1 MAAIKREDLEAG
13 RVDLSDVIDPAALP
27 LPPVSPGEV
36 LRAEFLEPL
45 QLSASALARAIAVPR
60 NRLTGIIN
68 GKRAVT
74 ADTALRLEHLF
85 RHLGRV
91 LAVAAGELRPQ
102 ARPPRDRRAPPP
114 RDHPPRGLIQARGQA
129 RGLSGG
135 HVHRADVGSAFSPSR
150 S

>member
-45 QLSASALARAIAVPR
+45 QMSASALARAIAVPR

-74 ADTALRLEHLF
+74 ADTALRLGIYFGTSPEFWLS
-85 RHLGRV
+85 LQ
-91 LAVAAGELRPQ
+91 AAYDLKRT
-102 ARPPRDRRAPPP
+102 RRAIGERLRREITP
-114 RDHPPRGLIQARGQA
+114 RAA
-129 RGLSGG
+129 
-135 HVHRADVGSAFSPSR
+135 
-150 S
+150 

>member
-13 RVDLSDVIDPAALP
+13 RVDLSDVVDPAALP

-45 QLSASALARAIAVPR
+45 QMSASALARAIAVPR

-74 ADTALRLEHLF
+74 ADTALRLGIYFGTSAEFWLSLQAAYDLK
-85 RHLGRV
+85 RARRTLGER
-91 LAVAAGELRPQ
+91 LRREITPRAA
-102 ARPPRDRRAPPP
+102 
-114 RDHPPRGLIQARGQA
+114 
-129 RGLSGG
+129 
-135 HVHRADVGSAFSPSR
+135 
-150 S
+150 